1 MSGAATGPA
10 AGAVPTVPAGSGAAS
25 WTATVGATPSPDP
38 GLRQGVD
45 PVDVTP
51 GVLGFLVIFA
61 AALACIPLFRSMTSK
76 VRRIEYLAQREA
88 AEAQARADEEP
99 DGDDGPLEPGGPG
112 RTGGAP
118 DGGPQPPTGP
128 EPPAGGRRA

>member
-1 MSGAATGPA
+1 MSAALAGPA
-10 AGAVPTVPAGSGAAS
+10 AVPMDAVLGNTAPVT

-61 AALACIPLFRSMTSK
+61 AALACIPLFRSMTTK

-88 AEAQARADEEP
+88 DEAAEADADGEP
-99 DGDDGPLEPGGPG
+99 RGPG
-112 RTGGAP
+112 EQGPGL
-118 DGGPQPPTGP
+118 DDGPQPPTSGS

>member
-1 MSGAATGPA
+1 MSAAATGPA
-10 AGAVPTVPAGSGAAS
+10 AGAVPGVPTGPGASS

-61 AALACIPLFRSMTSK
+61 AALACIPLFRSMTTK
-76 VRRIEYLAQREA
+76 VRRIEYLAQREE
-88 AEAQARADEEP
+88 AEAQARAQDDS
-99 DGDDGPLEPGGPG
+99 DGSGGPAGPGGPAG
-112 RTGGAP
+112 EP
-118 DGGPQPPTGP
+118 DGGPQPPTGT